1 MTQKTKLGIP
11 ELLSSH
17 QKAQIL
23 AIAEKHGAENVRVF
37 GSIARGEATPNS
49 DLDLLVDYN
58 RAKRSAWFPIGL
70 KLDLEQLLHRPVD
83 IATVSMLKERMRDRV
98 LAEAVKL

>member
-1 MTQKTKLGIP
+1 MTQKVGLGIS

-17 QKAQIL
+17 QAQIL
-23 AIAEKHGAENVRVF
+23 AIAEKHGADNVRVF

-58 RAKRSAWFPIGL
+58 STKRSPWFPIGL
-70 KLDLEQLLHRPVD
+70 KLDLEQLLNRRVD
-83 IATVSMLKERMRDRV
+83 IATISMLKESMRDRI